1 MNRLLALAILGASLL
16 AAGCGIYSAEAG
28 RVDES
33 IRYVFI
39 PYLENRTSEPTIGID
54 LTELIIA
61 AIQED
66 NTLKVVAEE
75 DAAVELVG
83 AVTRYRRK
91 EAFTTQQLQVDEY
104 QVQIQVEL
112 TFRPRD
118 GRKPIFENKRLQG
131 SGNYILDDPN
141 GTSED
146 TARAEAAAEI
156 VRGVRSAIVEDW

>member
-1 MNRLLALAILGASLL
+1 MRRILDRPMIALLLL
-16 AAGCGIYSAEAG
+16 TAGCGVYTAQSG

-33 IRYVFI
+33 IRRVYV

-66 NTLKVVAEE
+66 NTLKVVGE
-75 DAAVELVG
+75 DDATADIVG

-91 EAFTTQQLQVDEY
+91 EAFTSSQLQVDEY

-112 TFRPRD
+112 TFQPR
-118 GRKPIFENKRLQG
+118 GGGEPLFANKRLQG
-131 SGNYILDDPN
+131 TGNYILDDPN
-141 GTSED
+141 GTDES

-156 VRGVRSAIVEDW
+156 VRGVLSAIREDW